1 MNPEFQEPTDRS
13 IVPPVEAGVSRRTF
27 LMSAAAL
34 AGGLVVSRPGFAA
47 GFADSTE
54 PVPPHDAKRVG
65 SETATTVPG
74 DTLPAEPSAT
84 YEESDLNLPEAP
96 PIDRREI
103 APHQVIGSIRIP
115 KLENPLIYEPWV
127 NGDGVVREYGPMPT
141 HDILYGKEHEDLD
154 RGAALSPAYALP
166 GENRTEPV
174 PESVVLIG
182 GHRVTQINGGESVFY
197 ALDKLELNDTA
208 LIEMSEELGGNKHAY
223 IMTSMETVE
232 DITDGTEVSAKFP
245 VPEPGQRLLVL
256 YACTPKGSTRGR
268 IFAIFEEIPL

>member
-13 IVPPVEAGVSRRTF
+13 IVPPVEAGVSRRNF
-27 LMSAAAL
+27 LLSAAAL
-34 AGGLVVSRPGFAA
+34 AGGLVVSRPGRAA
-47 GFADSTE
+47 GFADSAE
-54 PVPPHDAKRVG
+54 PVPPHDAKQSG
-65 SETATTVPG
+65 IETATTVPG
-74 DTLPAEPSAT
+74 DTVHAEPSTT

-103 APHQVIGSIRIP
+103 EPHQVIGSIRIP

-127 NGDGVVREYGPMPT
+127 NGEGVVREYSPMPM

-154 RGAALSPAYALP
+154 RGAALTPAYALP
-166 GENRTEPV
+166 GEDG
-174 PESVVLIG
+174 VVLIG
-182 GHRVTQINGGESVFY
+182 GHRVTKINDGESVFY
-197 ALDKLELNDTA
+197 ALDKLQLNDTA